1 MKRDLNIKVFN
12 SFEEEAESEYRRRAQ
27 QSPQERMKE
36 FAILQERCWGE
47 KWTKSKI
54 EHVVSFEEV
63 DWL

>member
-1 MKRDLNIKVFN
+1 MKKNLNIKIFS
-12 SFEEEAESEYRRRAQ
+12 SFEEEAEAEYKRRAE

-47 KWTKSKI
+47 KWTNSKI

-63 DWL
+63 TW